1 MENTAIKYEQFHL
14 RMNYATFLPF
24 GTRANTMNNRQRRWR
39 VARPAK
45 ASSRGSRVVRPR
57 VAVANGLRPVFIG
70 RATVAVPVFRPAS
83 NPPYPVF
90 RALIAHIL
98 AFKRSPP

>member
-14 RMNYATFLPF
+14 RMNYATYLPF
-24 GTRANTMNNRQRRWR
+24 GTRANTIN
-39 VARPAK
+39 RPAK

-57 VAVANGLRPVFIG
+57 VAVANSLRPVFTG

-83 NPPYPVF
+83 DPPYPVF